1 MTLLFNKKS
10 EKDKRRRLRN
20 EMTKAEVL
28 LWLELKNKNLGVRF
42 LRQYSVDRYVLD
54 FYNPEL
60 KLAIEVDG
68 ATHVTDEQIEYDN
81 KRQSEIESAGIVFLR
96 FINPEIYEDLY
107 NVLEKIKLKI
117 EERKKRKPV

>member
-1 MTLLFNKKS
+1 
-10 EKDKRRRLRN
+10 
-20 EMTKAEVL
+20 MTKAEVL